1 MNQEPLETLDPLAE
15 LDAAQRQQVERGQ
28 TVIAVDTPAGSTIP
42 RVRVYATI
50 DVSPARV
57 WALIDRCADYPRTM
71 KGVKAATELSR
82 ADGVVHVRATIGM
95 PFPLKDLTAVTKGI
109 HTVDEAGGRYRR
121 AWTLVEGDYEQND
134 GSWVLVPFVTGGG
147 AAQAPY
153 ARTLVRYELHV
164 KPRIRVPKKLLEVAQ
179 KKTLPSLI
187 EHLRTQFRSNL
198 R

>member
-1 MNQEPLETLDPLAE
+1 MNQAPLETLDLLGG
-15 LDAAQRQQVERGQ
+15 LDAAQRQQLDRGQ
-28 TVIAVDTPAGSTIP
+28 VVIAVDTPTGSAIP
-42 RVRVYATI
+42 SVRVYATI

-71 KGVKAATELSR
+71 KGVKAAQELSR

-109 HTVDEAGGRYRR
+109 HTVDEAAGRYRR

-134 GSWVLVPFVTGGG
+134 GSWVLVPF
-147 AAQAPY
+147 AAGPATPAAPY
-153 ARTLVRYELHV
+153 TRTLVRYELRV

-179 KKTLPSLI
+179 KKTLPGLI
-187 EHLRTQFRSNL
+187 EHLRGQL